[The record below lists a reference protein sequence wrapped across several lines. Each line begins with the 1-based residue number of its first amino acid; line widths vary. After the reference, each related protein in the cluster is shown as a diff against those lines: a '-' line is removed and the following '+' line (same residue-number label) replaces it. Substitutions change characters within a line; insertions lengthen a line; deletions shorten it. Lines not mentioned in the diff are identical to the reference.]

1 MQMDEQP
8 NRISVSD
15 VFGAAVNGLCV
26 CLDHKVLWVSKVMDV
41 SIQVCPHLVQ
51 VYRPKVLNPIDHVH
65 HQVWHNIKIR
75 GWEAHLELAKGLCD
89 ELFHSWQFRFIDA
102 FCVIQLKK

>member
-26 CLDHKVLWVSKVMDV
+26 CLGHKALWVSKVMDV

-51 VYRPKVLNPIDHVH
+51 VYRPKVLNLINNVH
-65 HQVWHNIKIR
+65 HQVWHNIEQR
-75 GWEAHLELAKGLCD
+75 QREAHLELANHLCD
-89 ELFHSWQFRFIDA
+89 ELFHA
-102 FCVIQLKK
+102 